1 MQDLDIYVVHT
12 DGAVEISL
20 QLSPTGS
27 THTASSDSD
36 EDADS
41 LDVSAKRSEHIAE
54 VITSHLHIFYFLLA
68 RLVQLLLNQN

>member
-12 DGAVEISL
+12 DGAVEISP